1 MTAVTS
7 FENTISDTGLLGGN
21 DHGGGWRGGGAG
33 KYIRGECEAGCCSL
47 VLI

>member
-7 FENTISDTGLLGGN
+7 FENTISDTGLLREN
-21 DHGGGWRGGGAG
+21 DHEGGLGGGGAG
-33 KYIRGECEAGCCSL
+33 KYIRDECEARCCGL

>member
-7 FENTISDTGLLGGN
+7 FENTNSDTGLLREN
-21 DHGGGWRGGGAG
+21 DHEGGWGGGAG
-33 KYIRGECEAGCCSL
+33 KYIRGECEARCCSL